1 MSRLFLVPLL
11 ACMVLSS
18 PAAAA
23 KFRISDGIPSYQTY
37 AGDPNNL
44 PVNCG
49 VSPSELVARARTLHK
64 VQAAVAEFERR
75 GYTYANASAR
85 EGCTHPNLYSALALT
100 YRRPH
105 PFH

>member
-85 EGCTHPNLYSALALT
+85 EGWRSD
-100 YRRPH
+100 RRRRAAARTRRSSP
-105 PFH
+105 